1 MTEKADTDTCALCG
15 TQLSSEGQADDVEPG
30 MRTPCPNPDCPGKWT
45 ATEPGGDGG
54 VRTSYDVRGLDGDPV
69 VD

>member
-1 MTEKADTDTCALCG
+1 MADNAGTCALCG
-15 TQLSSEGQADDVEPG
+15 TTLTAEGQADDVSPVER
-30 MRTPCPNPDCPGKWT
+30 MPCPNPDCPGKWT

-54 VRTSYDVRGLDGDPV
+54 VRTSYDVGGLRDDAS

>member
-1 MTEKADTDTCALCG
+1 MAGNSDSCALCG
-15 TQLSSEGQADDVEPG
+15 TTLAAEGGADDVQPG
-30 MRTPCPNPDCPGKWT
+30 DRTPCPNPDCPGKWT

-54 VRTSYDVRGLDGDPV
+54 VRTSHDVSWLDSS